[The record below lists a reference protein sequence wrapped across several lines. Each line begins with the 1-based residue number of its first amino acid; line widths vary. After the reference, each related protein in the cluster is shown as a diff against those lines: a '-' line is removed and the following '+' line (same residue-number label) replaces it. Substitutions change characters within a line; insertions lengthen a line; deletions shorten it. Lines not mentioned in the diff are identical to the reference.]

1 MSQKP
6 SKPARSRRR
15 SRGPGGPLASGPRSG
30 PGFGGG
36 NGPAPGGGPG
46 RIERR
51 GPGPVGRPMGGGPQ
65 FGGPQGG
72 NPGPG
77 GNPVGGPPS
86 TTPRAPRGPQPAQ
99 RSNGNVAAGQRR
111 RRGGARR
118 GSGAQNRQERVLKL
132 FEALHQTVSVDPHE
146 RWILSRNDG
155 SITPRV
161 LDLITP
167 LGKGQRCLI
176 VAPPKAGKT
185 TLLLEVC
192 KSLEVNHPD
201 ALVFALLVDERP
213 EEVTHFRRSCHAEVI
228 AASSDMVAR
237 EHVEVVEAAMERILT
252 PVLEGRDVVV
262 LLDSI
267 TRLARAYNVVRG
279 DSGRTMSG
287 GLDANAMQI
296 PRRLFGAA
304 RNIEDGG
311 SLTILGTAL
320 VDTGSRMDQIIFEE
334 FKGTGNSEIVLSRAL
349 FEKRIFPA
357 LDIAKS
363 GTRKEEKLY
372 DPDQVG
378 QILKIRRVLA
388 GMSPD
393 RAIDGLLK
401 LMAKHATN
409 AELLE
414 ALPVR

>member
-6 SKPARSRRR
+6 SRPARSRRR
-15 SRGPGGPLASGPRSG
+15 SRGPGGPLASGPRNG
-30 PGFGGG
+30 PGFGS
-36 NGPAPGGGPG
+36 GPGPQSGGPS
-46 RIERR
+46 RFPRR
-51 GPGPVGRPMGGGPQ
+51 GPGPVGRPSGGGPQ
-65 FGGPQGG
+65 NGPAG
-72 NPGPG
+72 PGPT
-77 GNPVGGPPS
+77 GGPPRNS
-86 TTPRAPRGPQPAQ
+86 YPTSVPHP
-99 RSNGNVAAGQRR
+99 NGRPNGGQQQQQQQRR

-118 GSGAQNRQERVLKL
+118 GAGTQNRQQRLLKI
-132 FEALHQTVSVDPHE
+132 FEALHQTTSVDPYE
-146 RWILSRNDG
+146 RWNLSRTDG

-185 TLLLEVC
+185 TLLVEIC

-201 ALVFALLVDERP
+201 AQVFALLVDERP

-237 EHVEVVEAAMERILT
+237 EHVEVVEQALEPILT

-287 GLDANAMQI
+287 GLDANAMQV

-304 RNIEDGG
+304 RKIEHGG

-320 VDTGSRMDQIIFEE
+320 VDTGSRMDQVIFEE

-372 DPDQVG
+372 DPDQIG